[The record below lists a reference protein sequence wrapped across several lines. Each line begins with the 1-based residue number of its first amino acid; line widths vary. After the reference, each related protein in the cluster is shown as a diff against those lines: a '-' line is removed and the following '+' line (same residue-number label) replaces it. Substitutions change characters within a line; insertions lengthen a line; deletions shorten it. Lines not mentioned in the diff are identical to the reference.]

1 MTSFLVPA
9 AVALA
14 AEPTAVSVAVL
25 LDVQPMMVFACD
37 LCRMNGSRLL
47 LQCLR
52 VKINSLPLSHTH
64 FYTVGIS
71 QFCCCSCISLQL

>member
-25 LDVQPMMVFACD
+25 LNVQPMMVFACD
-37 LCRMNGSRLL
+37 VCQRNGSRLF
-47 LQCLR
+47 LQFLR
-52 VKINSLPLSHTH
+52 VKIYSLPLSLTHT
-64 FYTVGIS
+64 FTLSGLGNFVAVLV
-71 QFCCCSCISLQL
+71 FL